1 MSQYGANELGKM
13 GYSYIDIL
21 KYYYKGVEIKKYNV

>member
-1 MSQYGANELGKM
+1 MAEK

-21 KYYYKGVEIKKYNV
+21 KYYYPGIEIKRIK